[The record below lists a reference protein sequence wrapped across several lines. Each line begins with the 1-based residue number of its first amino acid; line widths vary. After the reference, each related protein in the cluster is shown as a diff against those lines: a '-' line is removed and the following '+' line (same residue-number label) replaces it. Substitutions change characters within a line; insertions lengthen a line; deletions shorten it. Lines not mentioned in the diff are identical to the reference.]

1 MRRLQSIS
9 HRLRNL
15 LHKERV
21 ERETDQELH
30 FHLERQIAEHAAAG
44 MSPEEARHAALL
56 EFGGVEQIQGRV
68 PRSSRREAYRI
79 TPRRSALWFLHASKE
94 SRLHNCERT
103 DAGPGHRRELR
114 RPQHGECPAS
124 PSLQFSQSRRSCPRV
139 GRSRHRR
146 GLRREIYRTSGGR
159 GSPLDEW
166 MAHLIFGVVSVDF
179 AILGGFTA
187 LLVLVALGA
196 GYFPARRAMSVDPMV
211 SLRYE

>member
-56 EFGGVEQIQGRV
+56 EFGGVEQ
-68 PRSSRREAYRI
+68 
-79 TPRRSALWFLHASKE
+79 ALWFLHASKE

-124 PSLQFSQSRRSCPRV
+124 PSLQLSQSRRSCPRV

-146 GLRREIYRTSGGR
+146 GLRREIYRTSGCR